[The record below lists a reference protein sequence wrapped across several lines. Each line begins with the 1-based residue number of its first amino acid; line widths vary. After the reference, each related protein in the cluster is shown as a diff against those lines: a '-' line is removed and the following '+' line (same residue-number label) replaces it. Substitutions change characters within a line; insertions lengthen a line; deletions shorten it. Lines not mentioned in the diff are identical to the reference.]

1 MSIYDFLS
9 VVNVYIVEESW
20 MEKENFFSSFEHY
33 TKKKVNKIFV
43 IFKFG
48 IIKYFYY

>member
-9 VVNVYIVEESW
+9 VVNVYIVEELW
-20 MEKENFFSSFEHY
+20 MEKENFFRTLRER
-33 TKKKVNKIFV
+33 KKVNKIFV